1 MIRII
6 ACHFAISSVCCLLS
20 GHAGLLKCPE
30 PQSSTHNQHSTAS
43 QLSRMTRRLAVVTGC
58 SGKDRVT
65 WDERSS
71 AVGAAALAAGKTPH
85 LELPEGKA
93 RCPTRKSTGV
103 NQLPR
108 AALHSLA
115 PLALRAA
122 WLRGELG
129 NELPVA
135 DGWCTNRTVMCL
147 VSACSMMNVT
157 RGPNR
162 SQSVDH
168 VTLVDEDTPQHIID
182 MLTRLGVRVIDMSA
196 VRFPAYFNN
205 VTDSAAA
212 ASTPALL
219 AGTTVG
225 QAVALGR
232 GFFSSLP
239 NSWYKLWA
247 FNLTEYDKILWHDAD
262 TLAIGDVVEHVLEK
276 TPAFAA
282 RMHAKSRYLN
292 SGVMVL
298 KPDANVFQQL
308 WRIWQEGDFPYTAD
322 RSYGV
327 DDQIFLQH
335 IFYAHRLTGPGT
347 ALHALHPC
355 HNDKQSRCSDPD
367 RRVVIYHK
375 TPLWEA
381 GRELALYQAAV
392 AGNCANNA
400 ALQRWR
406 YASHPELVAW

>member
-1 MIRII
+1 
-6 ACHFAISSVCCLLS
+6 
-20 GHAGLLKCPE
+20 
-30 PQSSTHNQHSTAS
+30 
-43 QLSRMTRRLAVVTGC
+43 MTRRLAVVTGC

-247 FNLTEYDKILWHDAD
+247 FNLTEYDKVLWHDAD

-406 YASHPELVAW
+406 YASHPEWVAW